1 MVVDIGHQWG
11 ADLEVSPTGDLAT
24 IGGASEATQRIIRRL
39 LTNPGDYIWN
49 LGYGAGLA
57 GFVGK
62 TTPGAQIE
70 AIARSQMMREP
81 AVAKSPPPE
90 IELPK
95 STGRDTGTLAL
106 SIRYVDATSGQQN
119 SVTIPLTG

>member
-39 LTNPGDYIWN
+39 LTNPSDYIWN
-49 LGYGAGLA
+49 LG
-57 GFVGK
+57 FGK